1 MPKSSRPEGPQQ
13 YISVS
18 ARHGS
23 SVHCTWLISRDYR
36 KCRMLLHELF
46 AKLHDVNI
54 TPSTFLRISI
64 GYRCVAESTTR
75 LQSSV
80 KSRQTATTF
89 VSYWSTLVIQTVACS
104 EVIYVRPIV
113 NTLCNITRQ
122 RAPELSQGQIWG
134 HKVKWGQFF
143 HFLFCLELSSDIK
156 FGMKMWIFSELLEF

>member
-75 LQSSV
+75 LPSSV
-80 KSRQTATTF
+80 IKPSNCNNHRILLVYSRHTDSRVFWGHLRQTYCQHIPRRQWRECR
-89 VSYWSTLVIQTVACS
+89 VNLRECCCS
-104 EVIYVRPIV
+104 HHPPRDMSMLRLRE
-113 NTLCNITRQ
+113 
-122 RAPELSQGQIWG
+122 
-134 HKVKWGQFF
+134 
-143 HFLFCLELSSDIK
+143 
-156 FGMKMWIFSELLEF
+156 